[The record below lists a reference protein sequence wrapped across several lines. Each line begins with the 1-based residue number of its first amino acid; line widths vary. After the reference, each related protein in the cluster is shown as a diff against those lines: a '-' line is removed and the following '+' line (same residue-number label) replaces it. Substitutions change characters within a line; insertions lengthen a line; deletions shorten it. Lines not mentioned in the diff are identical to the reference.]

1 VTVVANDTTRRQPTP
16 RARSARGEGGRVR
29 DELIAAAAQLLT
41 ERGSADSISVAE
53 IVRRVGVT
61 APMLYNHFPDKDALF
76 VAVHTERMAS
86 FRSYMRNSGD
96 GATSAMDALGRRG
109 LAYVRYARTNPD
121 TYVALFMT
129 RNHGDVDPFDKTP
142 LRDITAFDDL
152 VDAQLVARVV
162 WVQVHGR
169 AAMLISMPSITD
181 EFGYDRLVAQ
191 TMASVDAGLLL
202 GTAAS
207 EPTSNKR
214 PSRKRTTPKPS
225 R

>member
-1 VTVVANDTTRRQPTP
+1 
-16 RARSARGEGGRVR
+16 VR
-29 DELIAAAAQLLT
+29 DELIAAAAQLLN

-61 APMLYNHFPDKDALF
+61 APMLYSHFPDKDALF

-86 FRSYMRNSGD
+86 FRSYLRNASD
-96 GATSAMDALGRRG
+96 GAPSAMDALGRRG
-109 LAYVRYARTNPD
+109 LAYVRYARTHPD

-142 LRDITAFDDL
+142 LRNITAFDDL
-152 VDAQLVARVV
+152 VANVQACMDEGSIPDGDAQLAARVV
-162 WVQVHGR
+162 WVQIHGL

-191 TMASVDAGLLL
+191 TMASVDAGLML

>member
-1 VTVVANDTTRRQPTP
+1 
-16 RARSARGEGGRVR
+16 VR

-152 VDAQLVARVV
+152 VANVQACMDEGSIPDGDAQLAARVV
-162 WVQVHGR
+162 WVQIHGL

-191 TMASVDAGLLL
+191 TMASVDAGLML

-207 EPTSNKR
+207 EPTPNKR
-214 PSRKRTTPKPS
+214 PSRKRSTHKPS